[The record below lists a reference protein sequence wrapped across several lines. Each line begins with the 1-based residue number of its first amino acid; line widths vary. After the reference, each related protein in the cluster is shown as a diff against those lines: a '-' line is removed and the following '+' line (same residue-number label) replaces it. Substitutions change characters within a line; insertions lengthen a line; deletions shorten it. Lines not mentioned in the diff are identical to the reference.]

1 MLKIITLVISVFI
14 FCFVLVFIN
23 NNFYQPSILG
33 KLKLRYISSNNYH
46 LIYKN
51 SKFAAKVTA
60 VDSWYI
66 EKPFVYGST
75 TEDKSSGDYD
85 IVYFSINVCNGQ
97 RLQTKDI
104 LEFDQYLDNKNI
116 SDDNRGFMS
125 GINAIN
131 IKEAEYSSRIDCT
144 KYN

>member
-1 MLKIITLVISVFI
+1 MLKKIIIVTSIFI
-14 FCFVLVFIN
+14 ICLVLVFIN

-85 IVYFSINVCNGQ
+85 VVYFFVDVCSGTKY
-97 RLQTKDI
+97 QTKDS
-104 LEFDQYLDNKNI
+104 LAFNKFLDAKKISKKN
-116 SDDNRGFMS
+116 RYYMS

-131 IKEAEYSSRIDCT
+131 IKEAEYSSRVDCS

>member
-1 MLKIITLVISVFI
+1 MLKKIILVIFAFM
-14 FCFVLVFIN
+14 FCLTLIFIN

-33 KLKLRYISSNNYH
+33 KLKLRYISSNNYY

-75 TEDKSSGDYD
+75 TEDKSNGDYD
-85 IVYFSINVCNGQ
+85 LVYFFINVCNGQ
-97 RLQTKDI
+97 KFQTKDI
-104 LEFDQYLDNKNI
+104 LKFDQYLDNKNI
-116 SDDNRGFMS
+116 SDENRNWMS

-131 IKEAEYSSRIDCT
+131 IKEAEYSSEIDCS